1 MAKRKSTRKTATR
14 ARKSYRVYARAV
26 KTTRRRRRGLSA
38 GFTTAGIKSGLMDAA
53 QGALGGILATFISNQ
68 KFMDSQS
75 DTNKG
80 LILTA
85 ASVVTGTYFKR
96 PAIAAGM
103 AAIAGTKL
111 AAGLGAGSLVG
122 LSEGYLP
129 ISEGVSPAALPYGL
143 QDGMDYAGLSENV
156 YQSSYANLY

>member
-1 MAKRKSTRKTATR
+1 MARKKTTRAKRSTPGRK
-14 ARKSYRVYARAV
+14 KSYRVYARAV
-26 KTTRRRRRGLSA
+26 KTRRRRGLSA
-38 GFTTAGIKSGLMDAA
+38 GMTTAGIKSGLMDAA
-53 QGALGGILATFISNQ
+53 QGALGGILATFLANQ

-85 ASVVTGTYFKR
+85 ASVVTNVYFKR
-96 PAIAAGM
+96 PSIAAGM
-103 AAIAGTKL
+103 AAVAGTKL

-156 YQSSYANLY
+156 YASNYANIY